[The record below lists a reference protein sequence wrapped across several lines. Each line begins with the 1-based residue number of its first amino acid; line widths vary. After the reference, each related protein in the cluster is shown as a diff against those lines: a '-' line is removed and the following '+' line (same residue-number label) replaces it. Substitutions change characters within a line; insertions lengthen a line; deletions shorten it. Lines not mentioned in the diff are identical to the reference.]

1 MKAILLK
8 KILTLLLPG
17 LLSCM
22 WMNAQ
27 VASWSFNNVL
37 TGTGSANA
45 LAGNASLGSAIA
57 AGGAFNG
64 GTVYYGE
71 GAWPAGAVDLNAYLE
86 FSITPTAGHT
96 ITISSLAMQ
105 IRRSTTGTSGAGPNS
120 WSLRSNLDGFAT
132 DVASGVLTEN
142 STPATIVTLG
152 VAFMNMPSKII
163 FRLYGYNATVSSGGL
178 DRFVY
183 DDIQALGS
191 TVLPVTFDYF
201 NLKAG
206 NQSADISWKLGGEG
220 NISSLVIERAT
231 GGNDFEK
238 IRVYDGSQ
246 MNSQNNFEYQDQ
258 LNNPEGTYAYRIEL
272 ISQDGQISYSSV
284 QTISFDAA
292 AGFQLKAIN
301 TGIAGPVN
309 FRVNAAQSGN
319 YVFSLYNLNGNKVAI
334 KSARLDAGS
343 QMMQMDNSPLK
354 SGIYVLL
361 AENGNQKIS
370 TKIMVL

>member
-1 MKAILLK
+1 MKAIQFK
-8 KILTLLLPG
+8 KILALLLPG
-17 LLSCM
+17 LLSCL

-45 LAGNASLGSAIA
+45 VAGNASLGSTIA

-71 GAWPAGAVDLNAYLE
+71 GAWPAGAIDLNAYLE

-96 ITISSLAMQ
+96 VTVSSLVMQ

-120 WSLRSNLDGFAT
+120 WSLRSNLDGYTT
-132 DVASGVLTEN
+132 DIASGVLGEN
-142 STPATIVTLG
+142 STPATSVTLG
-152 VAFMNMPSKII
+152 TSFMNMPSKII
-163 FRLYGYNATVSSGGL
+163 FRLYGFNATVSSGGL

-183 DDIQALGS
+183 DDIEALGS

-201 NLKAG
+201 NLRAG
-206 NQSADISWKLGGEG
+206 NQSADISWKLGGDG
-220 NISSLVIERAT
+220 DISSLVIERAT
-231 GGNDFEK
+231 DGTNFEK

-258 LNNPEGTYAYRIEL
+258 LNNPSGTYAYRIEL
-272 ISQDGQISYSSV
+272 VSQDGQISYSSV
-284 QTISFDAA
+284 QTISFDETT
-292 AGFQLKAIN
+292 GFQMKAVN
-301 TGIAGPVN
+301 TGTGGPVN
-309 FRVNAAQSGN
+309 FRVNTEQSGN
-319 YVFSLYNLNGNKVAI
+319 YVFSLFNLNGYKVAM

-354 SGIYVLL
+354 SGIYILL
-361 AENGNQKIS
+361 AESGNQKIS

>member
-45 LAGNASLGSAIA
+45 LAGNASLGSTIA